1 MEIGETLRYLRE
13 NKHYTKKSVADGIV
27 SISFYSQVEQGNSSI
42 TIELFF
48 KLLKKLNVT
57 YDEFFLIANNFE
69 PSEEDR
75 LWNNFISVYYEEDV
89 NKMIVAR
96 NKIQQAIDNSP
107 TENPVFETY
116 LLTAD
121 LAINRT
127 RYEQPQQKD
136 IDKLFHILFS
146 VDTWTLFELKLFIN
160 TIHFFD
166 VDLIMLLSS
175 KMLDY
180 SKKYHTKTEH
190 MSMYNSAL
198 INLIGALL
206 KYRMMDEAA
215 YFITILRRQST
226 SHRDLYERNMLLYLD
241 GIRLIILEATEKG
254 TKKISKSIEIFD
266 TLGMSG
272 RATRYRNEIK
282 EFFGIEIPSFKSAD
296 L

>member
-13 NKHYTKKSVADGIV
+13 NKHYTKKAVADGIV

-57 YDEFFLIANNFE
+57 FDEFFLIANDFT

-75 LWNNFISVYYEEDV
+75 LWNNFISAYYEEDLG
-89 NKMIVAR
+89 KMIKER
-96 NKIQQAIDNSP
+96 NNIQQAIDNSFS
-107 TENPVFETY
+107 ENPVFETY

-127 RYEQPQQKD
+127 KYEQPQQKD

-180 SKKYHTKTEH
+180 SNKYHTKTEH
-190 MSMYNSAL
+190 ISMYNSAL

-206 KYRMMDEAA
+206 KHRLMDEAA
-215 YFITILRRQST
+215 YFITILRRQSA
-226 SHRDLYERNMLLYLD
+226 SHKDLYERNMLLYLD
-241 GIRLIILEATEKG
+241 GIRLLILEATEKG
-254 TKKISKSIEIFD
+254 TRKVSKSIEIFD

-272 RATRYRNEIK
+272 RATRYRNEIRD
-282 EFFGIEIPSFKSAD
+282 FFGIEIPTFDRVD

>member
-127 RYEQPQQKD
+127 RYEQPLQKD
-136 IDKLFHILFS
+136 IDKLFQILFS

-254 TKKISKSIEIFD
+254 TRKISKSIEIFD

-282 EFFGIEIPSFKSAD
+282 EFFGIEIPSFQSAD

>member
-75 LWNNFISVYYEEDV
+75 LWNNFISVYYEEDLS
-89 NKMIVAR
+89 KMIVAR

-136 IDKLFHILFS
+136 IDKLFQILFS

-190 MSMYNSAL
+190 ISMYNSAL

-254 TKKISKSIEIFD
+254 TRKISKSIEIFD

-282 EFFGIEIPSFKSAD
+282 DFFGIEIPSFQSAD